1 MIKLWGRANSSNV
14 MKVIWG
20 LEELGLSYTRTD
32 VGGPFGGT
40 STPEYRTMNPLG
52 LVPSLEE
59 DGFTL
64 FESNAISFEDAIR
77 NADSANDL
85 RLQIKLNS
93 QRARTTDLS
102 AGTEHF
108 AIV

>member
-1 MIKLWGRANSSNV
+1 M
-14 MKVIWG
+14 
-20 LEELGLSYTRTD
+20 
-32 VGGPFGGT
+32 
-40 STPEYRTMNPLG
+40 
-52 LVPSLEE
+52 
-59 DGFTL
+59 
-64 FESNAISFEDAIR
+64 ISFEDALR

>member
-1 MIKLWGRANSSNV
+1 IFKGEVGEIKEI
-14 MKVIWG
+14 MKKSRN
-20 LEELGLSYTRTD
+20 LGMQTFDQALYD
-32 VGGPFGGT
+32 
-40 STPEYRTMNPLG
+40 
-52 LVPSLEE
+52 
-59 DGFTL
+59 L
-64 FESNAISFEDAIR
+64 FENNAITFDEAIR

-93 QRARTTDLS
+93 RRAKSTDLS

>member
-1 MIKLWGRANSSNV
+1 MQ
-14 MKVIWG
+14 
-20 LEELGLSYTRTD
+20 TFD
-32 VGGPFGGT
+32 Q
-40 STPEYRTMNPLG
+40 PLF
-52 LVPSLEE
+52 
-59 DGFTL
+59 DL
-64 FESNAISFEDAIR
+64 FETHMISFEDALR